1 MLELLNSN
9 YLPIKTKNQEFEKTF
24 YNYLDGAKR
33 LTIASG
39 YISEDSVADLIG
51 LYKTGLTTKLNLI
64 VGMHYFEGFSYGQYD
79 ALQKLAD
86 ILQDKNLGDVYL
98 ASSVKYHGKV
108 YLFETQENKKI
119 SILGS
124 SNLTKIA
131 PSERIYDTDVVTD
144 DTSFTKDVADFLKL
158 LTEKNCEKISQIDN
172 NRIKILPPDNL
183 FEDYLSVSKVPPSY
197 LAEIQSKK
205 TDVSFIIPL
214 KTEEKSNL
222 NCYFGKGRKNFSNGS
237 ILPRPWYEV
246 ELIVSKSITS
256 LPNYPKENSVFT
268 VITDDGY
275 KFDCKTSGDFSK
287 NFRSAD
293 DLKILGRWL
302 KGRMENKKA
311 LNIGEKVTGSTFTLY
326 GRNSVALTKTTEPN
340 VWFLDFGVDK

>member
-9 YLPIKTKNQEFEKTF
+9 YQPVKTKNQEFEKTF
-24 YNYLDGAKR
+24 YKYLDMAKY

-39 YISEDSVADLIG
+39 YISEDSIADLIG
-51 LYKTGLTTKLNLI
+51 LYKTGLSTNLNLI

-86 ILQDKNLGDVYL
+86 ILQYKQLGNVYL

-108 YLFETQENKKI
+108 YLFETVDNRKI

-131 PSERIYDTDVVTD
+131 PLERVYDTDVITD
-144 DTSFTKDVADFLKL
+144 DIDLTKNIADFLEL
-158 LTEKNCEKISQIDN
+158 LTEKNCLKISQIDN
-172 NRIKILPPDNL
+172 TQIKILPPENL
-183 FEDYLSVSKVPPSY
+183 FEDYLYVSKISSNY

-205 TDVSFIIPL
+205 TDISFSIPL

-256 LPNYPKENSVFT
+256 LPDYPKENSIFKV
-268 VITDDGY
+268 VTDDGY
-275 KFDCKTSGDFSK
+275 EFDCKTSGDFSK
-287 NFRSAD
+287 NFRSAA
-293 DLKILGRWL
+293 DLKILGRWI

-311 LNIGEKVTGSTFTLY
+311 LNIGEKVTDLTFSHY
-326 GRNSVALTKTTEPN
+326 GRNTVTLTKTTEPN
-340 VWFLDFGVDK
+340 VWFLDFGVN

>member
-1 MLELLNSN
+1 
-9 YLPIKTKNQEFEKTF
+9 
-24 YNYLDGAKR
+24 
-33 LTIASG
+33 
-39 YISEDSVADLIG
+39 
-51 LYKTGLTTKLNLI
+51 
-64 VGMHYFEGFSYGQYD
+64 MHYFEGFSYGQYD

-86 ILQDKNLGDVYL
+86 ILEDKNLGDVYL

-108 YLFETQENKKI
+108 YLFETQENRKI

-131 PSERIYDTDVVTD
+131 PSERIYDTDVITD
-144 DTSFTKDVADFLKL
+144 DTSFTMSVADFLKL
-158 LTEKNCEKISQIDN
+158 LREKNCEKLSKIDN
-172 NRIKILPPDNL
+172 NRIKILPPNNL
-183 FEDYLSVSKVPPSY
+183 FEDYLSVSKVSESY
-197 LAEIQSKK
+197 LVEIQSKK
-205 TDVSFIIPL
+205 TDISFTIPL

-237 ILPRPWYEV
+237 ILPRSWYEG

-256 LPNYPKENSVFT
+256 LPNYPKENSLFT

-311 LNIGEKVTGSTFTLY
+311 LNIGEKVTDSTFSIY
-326 GRNSVALTKTTEPN
+326 GRDSVSLTKTSEPN
-340 VWFLDFGVDK
+340 VWILDFGVDK